1 MAHTFS
7 PLFEFIVIGPTI
19 FFHVGLEFP
28 LDSRLSG
35 TLRESKFLILNRSRG
50 NHQLYLDRSRV
61 EQDAVEI
68 PKNTITR
75 ADSCTLSFTWKFYN
89 SKKHYIV
96 MNVPTLT

>member
-7 PLFEFIVIGPTI
+7 PLFEFIVIGLTI

-28 LDSRLSG
+28 LDSRLSEP
-35 TLRESKFLILNRSRG
+35 LRESKFFILSRSRV
-50 NHQLYLDRSRV
+50 NQQLYLDRSRV

-75 ADSCTLSFTWKFYN
+75 ADSCTLSIT
-89 SKKHYIV
+89 
-96 MNVPTLT
+96 

>member
-19 FFHVGLEFP
+19 FFHVRLEFP
-28 LDSRLSG
+28 LDSRLSEP
-35 TLRESKFLILNRSRG
+35 LRESKFFILSRSRV
-50 NHQLYLDRSRV
+50 NQQLYLDRSRV

-75 ADSCTLSFTWKFYN
+75 ADSCTLSIT
-89 SKKHYIV
+89 
-96 MNVPTLT
+96 